1 MSISWSTKND
11 RYISPRKIDYAAYRT
26 AVASS
31 RRAGYIAGI
40 RAGRYIET
48 DGTDRMGKKRKGNK
62 KRITDSGE
70 KERTNESE
78 TRKEMKQKREAIKI
92 E

>member
-31 RRAGYIAGI
+31 RRTAPAISQEYE
-40 RAGRYIET
+40 RGRYMET
-48 DGTDRMGKKRKGNK
+48 DGDIMGKRRKDNK
-62 KRITDSGE
+62 PEG
-70 KERTNESE
+70 
-78 TRKEMKQKREAIKI
+78 KREK
-92 E
+92 

>member
-31 RRAGYIAGI
+31 RRTAPAISLGI
-40 RAGRYIET
+40 RAGRYMET
-48 DGTDRMGKKRKGNK
+48 DGDIMGKKRK
-62 KRITDSGE
+62 D
-70 KERTNESE
+70 NEPE
-78 TRKEMKQKREAIKI
+78 GKREVGAS
-92 E
+92 ERA

>member
-31 RRAGYIAGI
+31 RRADYIAGI
-40 RAGRYIET
+40 RAGRYMET
-48 DGTDRMGKKRKGNK
+48 DSDIMGKKRKGNK
-62 KRITDSGE
+62 WRITDSRE
-70 KERTNESE
+70 KERARENE
-78 TRKEMKQKREAIKI
+78 TRKEMKQKREAIKM

>member
-1 MSISWSTKND
+1 M
-11 RYISPRKIDYAAYRT
+11 
-26 AVASS
+26 
-31 RRAGYIAGI
+31 
-40 RAGRYIET
+40 IEW
-48 DGTDRMGKKRKGNK
+48 GMGKRKGNK

-70 KERTNESE
+70 KERTSESE